1 MILDIPSTHNIT
13 TNFSMT
19 SIFVTSFLI
28 FYIRRIIRYAITRQ
42 KPDNNNSL
50 GHVINMTKFSTAI
63 ISSIISNILI
73 TFIKSS
79 FLLNTA
85 HLVRIIGLDFIGNKN
100 IRILFNRWNPL
111 APLKLLLLAS
121 FLWLLLSF
129 FNFNLNFLIFRNT
142 DFRNV
147 TQINAQFLGISF
159 KFFKFFLLSF

>member
-1 MILDIPSTHNIT
+1 
-13 TNFSMT
+13 MT

-50 GHVINMTKFSTAI
+50 GHVINMTKCNTANI
-63 ISSIISNILI
+63 TSIVSNILI

-111 APLKLLLLAS
+111 AP
-121 FLWLLLSF
+121 
-129 FNFNLNFLIFRNT
+129 FNY
-142 DFRNV
+142 
-147 TQINAQFLGISF
+147 SP
-159 KFFKFFLLSF
+159 FFLFFIMFCVNIYIQSTQTN